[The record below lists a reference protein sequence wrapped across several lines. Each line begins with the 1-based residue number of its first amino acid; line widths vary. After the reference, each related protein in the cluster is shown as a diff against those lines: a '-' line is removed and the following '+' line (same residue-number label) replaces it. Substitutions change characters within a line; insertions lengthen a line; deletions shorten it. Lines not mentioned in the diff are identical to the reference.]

1 MSMSNYE
8 ANPIGTLQERFQ
20 CIDVTPIYRVVQA
33 DGASHART
41 FVVQA
46 ILKNITSTGTG
57 SSKQQARQNAARSM
71 LDKLDGRVAA
81 QDSQQTLTEISDSND
96 SQAPTS
102 LICTVAKRKKK
113 GSKKVAIAKR
123 QAAQIMVDKLKGI
136 GSGSVNSV
144 ADNTSEKEIIFD
156 ALGRLSI
163 RIEYFPF
170 CF

>member
-71 LDKLDGRVAA
+71 LDKLDVRVPA
-81 QDSQQTLTEISDSND
+81 QDSQQTLTEISDS
-96 SQAPTS
+96 QAPTS
-102 LICTVAKRKKK
+102 LISTVAKGKKK
-113 GSKKVAIAKR
+113 GSKKDAIAKC

-156 ALGRLSI
+156 ELGRLSI
-163 RIEYFPF
+163 RVGYFPF
-170 CF
+170 